1 MAALATASSLDI
13 DYEEWEDEQFIG
25 SLSGDSTSINS
36 INNTNSTNSTN
47 STSTKYSA
55 CVTNLLS
62 KQCMDVKLS
71 TEDIAH
77 SLTAVSKKKL
87 KDLITKHNNKL
98 FSFAIHP
105 EKQNIIHVAET
116 IFRRFGQ
123 EAPIMKSKVNAIK
136 DLNLDISLDTSIAEF
151 DEGLRKLKGT
161 GSLADF
167 IKQMR
172 WMFIQYKNIGE
183 EVLRLETILFQ
194 KVELLD
200 KLDNRIQLVTSL
212 GINDALPD
220 LVAAFTKYADKIYH
234 SAQFEDTYRD
244 LIEGYKKWNICRHII
259 SMQSMMKN
267 EAEAEPQCTICLLEP
282 ITHTIVPCG
291 HTFCSTCSKKQ
302 NTTCYICRGQ
312 IRERVK
318 LYFT

>member
-1 MAALATASSLDI
+1 MAALANALEI

-25 SLSGDSTSINS
+25 SLSD
-36 INNTNSTNSTN
+36 STNSVVTSGTN
-47 STSTKYSA
+47 TSSSTKYST
-55 CVTNLLS
+55 CITNLLS

-71 TEDIAH
+71 SEDIAH

-105 EKQNIIHVAET
+105 EKRNIIHVAET

-123 EAPIMKSKVNAIK
+123 EAPVMKSKIDAMK
-136 DLNLDISLDTSIAEF
+136 DLNLDSSLDPVIAEF
-151 DEGLRKLKGT
+151 DEGLRAIRGV
-161 GSLADF
+161 SLADF

-183 EVLRLETILFQ
+183 EVLRLETLLFQ

-200 KLDNRIQLVTSL
+200 KLDNRIQLITSL
-212 GINDALPD
+212 GTNDALPE
-220 LVAAFTKYADKIYH
+220 LVAAFTKYADKIYK

-244 LIEGYKKWNICRHII
+244 LVEGYKKWNICRHII
-259 SMQSMMKN
+259 SMQNMMKN
-267 EAEAEPQCTICLLEP
+267 DTDPQCTICLLEP

-291 HTFCSTCSKKQ
+291 HTFCSTCAKKQ